1 LRDVRRGPHWVR
13 LINAFE
19 ILRGGYSAMI
29 SWAIVRVSIYLVL
42 MGVGCPFLCAQSQ
55 NLKLYS
61 DEQDLRRALSNLP
74 TADSTTVVG
83 NSPLKVYLN
92 RGFGT
97 QFNRPTSLTA
107 VFCDRDTA
115 FAAIEEGVSR
125 VLSAAG
131 YDVSPG
137 WDKWG
142 ILKASK
148 QTDPSARVES
158 LRPVIFKSPLQCE
171 DIALKAKI
179 DQIGLSDRA
188 LTLDYTV
195 LAGPRADRAS
205 KKDVSSEPAVE
216 KYMDSVLGTLRS
228 TAENALKAHCSRVKV
243 SDFTSPEDAIQ
254 MLVQKLHLNAA
265 QEKAAHAALRNDNE
279 QQ

>member
-1 LRDVRRGPHWVR
+1 
-13 LINAFE
+13 
-19 ILRGGYSAMI
+19 
-29 SWAIVRVSIYLVL
+29 
-42 MGVGCPFLCAQSQ
+42 
-55 NLKLYS
+55 
-61 DEQDLRRALSNLP
+61 
-74 TADSTTVVG
+74 VG

>member
-1 LRDVRRGPHWVR
+1 
-13 LINAFE
+13 
-19 ILRGGYSAMI
+19 MI
-29 SWAIVRVSIYLVL
+29 SWAKIAVSMYLVL
-42 MGVGCPFLCAQSQ
+42 IGAGCPFLCAQSQ

-61 DEQDLRRALSNLP
+61 DEQELRRALSNFP
-74 TADSTTVVG
+74 TADSASVVG

-92 RGFGT
+92 QGFGT

-115 FAAIEEGVSR
+115 FAAIEEGVSK
-125 VLSAAG
+125 VLSMAG
-131 YDVSPG
+131 YDVSSG

-142 ILKASK
+142 TLKASK
-148 QTDPSARVES
+148 LTDSSARTES

-171 DIALKAKI
+171 DITLKAKI

-205 KKDVSSEPAVE
+205 KKDVSSESVVE
-216 KYMDSVLGTLRS
+216 TYMDSMFGTLRS
-228 TAENALKAHCSRVKV
+228 TAEGVLKAHCSRVKV
-243 SDFTSPEDAIQ
+243 SDFTSPEEAIQ
-254 MLVQKLHLNAA
+254 MLVQKLHLNAV
-265 QEKAAHAALRNDNE
+265 QESAARAALRNNNE